1 MNTKAAADAM
11 REALDLL
18 SRASANWR
26 NGDTHSTG
34 PLHWSAAVP
43 AAWQAL
49 SRALVA
55 LEAAE
60 DVRAA
65 MPGAS
70 SDGCECAREHE
81 LRGVLEQAAERLRGW
96 SAGAGPDGK
105 LIARIDTALEGDTDD
120 AVAGMRWYNGLTPT
134 QRRQWHEIAGS
145 AVPAAA
151 WHAFQAGGPQP

>member
-1 MNTKAAADAM
+1 MNTKAAAEQV
-11 REALDLL
+11 RHALDLL
-18 SRASANWR
+18 HRASADWR
-26 NGDTHSTG
+26 NGDAHSAG

-49 SRALVA
+49 SRALRA

-60 DVRAA
+60 
-65 MPGAS
+65 GAGTRGDS
-70 SDGCECAREHE
+70 TGCACGRQHE
-81 LRGVLEQAAERLRGW
+81 MRGLLEEASERLRGW

-105 LIARIDTALEGDTDD
+105 LIARIDAALERDDDD
-120 AVAGMRWYNGLTPT
+120 AVAGMRWYNRLTPT

-151 WHAFQAGGPQP
+151 WRAFKAGEPRP